1 MLHLVLTQTNNDY
14 VSIPLVYIE
23 VIVLMLGAF
32 SIGYFFAY
40 YYQKSKYVKR
50 ISNLRQKLS
59 DQVGVDIED
68 PNLEETLP
76 DEDIQIAAKAKKKR
90 LAQDELDKTRTELDF
105 ERIGYASYE
114 DADDLQKIIGI
125 GPYTEEK
132 LNTIGIY
139 TFDQISKFNTRDIE
153 IVTERIQF
161 FPDRIVND
169 NWVAKAKLLQE
180 TKQQIKLRRDRNVRM
195 KKA

>member
-14 VSIPLVYIE
+14 ISIPLVYIE

-59 DQVGVDIED
+59 EQAGVDIED

-76 DEDIQIAAKAKKKR
+76 DKDIQIAAKAKKKR
-90 LAQDELDKTRTELDF
+90 LAQAELDKTRTELDF

>member
-50 ISNLRQKLS
+50 ISNPRQKLS
-59 DQVGVDIED
+59 EQAGVDIED

-90 LAQDELDKTRTELDF
+90 FAQDELDKTRTELDF

>member
-90 LAQDELDKTRTELDF
+90 LAQDELDRTRPELDF

>member
-50 ISNLRQKLS
+50 ISNLRQKLAE
-59 DQVGVDIED
+59 QAGVDIEES
-68 PNLEETLP
+68 NLEETLP

>member
-59 DQVGVDIED
+59 EQAGVDIED

-76 DEDIQIAAKAKKKR
+76 DKDIQIAAKAKKKR
-90 LAQDELDKTRTELDF
+90 LAQAELDKTRTELDF

>member
-59 DQVGVDIED
+59 EQAGVDIED

-90 LAQDELDKTRTELDF
+90 LAQAELDKTRTELDF

>member
-90 LAQDELDKTRTELDF
+90 LAQDELDRTRTELDF

>member
-14 VSIPLVYIE
+14 ISIPLVYIE

>member
-59 DQVGVDIED
+59 EQAGVDI
-68 PNLEETLP
+68 
-76 DEDIQIAAKAKKKR
+76 QGGWA
-90 LAQDELDKTRTELDF
+90 
-105 ERIGYASYE
+105 
-114 DADDLQKIIGI
+114 GI
-125 GPYTEEK
+125 
-132 LNTIGIY
+132 
-139 TFDQISKFNTRDIE
+139 
-153 IVTERIQF
+153 
-161 FPDRIVND
+161 
-169 NWVAKAKLLQE
+169 W
-180 TKQQIKLRRDRNVRM
+180 
-195 KKA
+195 

>member
-59 DQVGVDIED
+59 EQAGVDIED

-90 LAQDELDKTRTELDF
+90 FAQDELDKTRTELDF

>member
-59 DQVGVDIED
+59 DQAGVDIED

-139 TFDQISKFNTRDIE
+139 TFDQISKFNTRDIQ

>member
-32 SIGYFFAY
+32 FIGYFFAY

-59 DQVGVDIED
+59 EQARVDIED

-76 DEDIQIAAKAKKKR
+76 DEDIQIAAKTKKKR

>member
-59 DQVGVDIED
+59 DQAGVDIED

>member
-59 DQVGVDIED
+59 EQAGVDIED

-76 DEDIQIAAKAKKKR
+76 DEDIQIAAKAKKKG

-105 ERIGYASYE
+105 ERIGYASYD

>member
-59 DQVGVDIED
+59 DQAGVDIED

-76 DEDIQIAAKAKKKR
+76 DEEIQIAAKAKKKR
-90 LAQDELDKTRTELDF
+90 FAQDELDKTRTELDF

-180 TKQQIKLRRDRNVRM
+180 TKQQIKLRRDRSVRM

>member
-59 DQVGVDIED
+59 EQAGVDIED
-68 PNLEETLP
+68 SNLEDTLP

>member
-59 DQVGVDIED
+59 EQAGVDIED

>member
-59 DQVGVDIED
+59 EQAGVNIED

-90 LAQDELDKTRTELDF
+90 FAQDELDKTRTELDF

>member
-59 DQVGVDIED
+59 EQVGVDIED

>member
-59 DQVGVDIED
+59 EQAGVDIED
-68 PNLEETLP
+68 SNLEDTLP

-139 TFDQISKFNTRDIE
+139 TFDQISKFNTRDIQ

>member
-59 DQVGVDIED
+59 EQAGVDIED

-76 DEDIQIAAKAKKKR
+76 DKDIQIAAKAKKKR
-90 LAQDELDKTRTELDF
+90 LAQAELDKTRTELDF
-105 ERIGYASYE
+105 ERIGYASYD